1 MADAPVLGAG
11 TSVCGFKSHLPHQF
25 MKGFN
30 REGLDPFTILLII
43 VYAVQIILS
52 SGIKEGRQILM
63 ESTYEIIDETNG
75 KELYTVTYSETV

>member
-1 MADAPVLGAG
+1 
-11 TSVCGFKSHLPHQF
+11 

-52 SGIKEGRQILM
+52 SGIREGRQILM